1 MIDPRVKQLLECGVH
16 FGHQTR
22 RWNPKMKPFIFT
34 ARNGIY
40 IIDLKKTLSAIDAAK
55 RKIQEIVSSGKPILF
70 VGTKKQ
76 AQVVLKEA
84 AERVGVF
91 YVTERWLGGMLT
103 NFHTIRG
110 GIKRLKE
117 IEKMMEDGTIEKFTK
132 KERISIER
140 ERSRLQKVL
149 GGIKEMN
156 QLPGLVYVVDSK
168 KEKIAVAEA
177 AKLKIPI
184 IAIIDTNADPDLIDF
199 PIAANDDAIKSIR
212 VITRELA
219 DSIQTARHG
228 ASEEEMAGE
237 EIGMT
242 EAAPE
247 IETTA
252 SNDTAT
258 EDASPKEKTEE

>member
-1 MIDPRVKQLLECGVH
+1 MIDPRIKQLLEAGVH

-40 IIDLKKTLSAIDAAK
+40 IIDLQKTLTAIDAAK
-55 RKIQEIVSSGKPILF
+55 RKIQEVVAAGKPILF

-76 AQVVLKEA
+76 AQDVLKEA

-91 YVTERWLGGMLT
+91 FVTERWLGGMLT

-110 GIKRLKE
+110 GIKRLKQ
-117 IEKMMEDGTIEKFTK
+117 IEKMMQDGTVEKLTK
-132 KERISIER
+132 KEAISLDRER
-140 ERSRLQKVL
+140 ERLEKVL

-156 QLPGLVYVVDSK
+156 QLPGLVFVVDSK

-177 AKLKIPI
+177 DKLNIPI
-184 IAIIDTNADPDLIDF
+184 VAIVDTNADPDLVDF

-212 VITRELA
+212 IITRELA
-219 DSIQTARHG
+219 DAIYAARHG
-228 ASEEEMAGE
+228 ASPEEMAGGGQTSE
-237 EIGMT
+237 MAAVGQESAS
-242 EAAPE
+242 EAASSAD
-247 IETTA
+247 ETDNEN
-252 SNDTAT
+252 S
-258 EDASPKEKTEE
+258 EE

>member
-1 MIDPRVKQLLECGVH
+1 MIDPRIKQLLECGVH

-40 IIDLKKTLSAIDAAK
+40 IIDLKKTLGAIDAAK
-55 RKIQEIVSSGKPILF
+55 RKIQEVVASGKPILF

-76 AQVVLKEA
+76 AQAALKEA
-84 AERVGVF
+84 AERVGAF

-117 IEKMMEDGTIEKFTK
+117 IEKMFTDGTIEKFTK
-132 KERISIER
+132 KEANSIER
-140 ERSRLQKVL
+140 ERLRLEKVL
-149 GGIKEMN
+149 GGIRDMN

-177 AKLKIPI
+177 AKLNIPI
-184 IAIIDTNADPDLIDF
+184 IAVVDTNADPDQIDF

-212 VITRELA
+212 IITREIA
-219 DSIQTARHG
+219 DAVYAARHV
-228 ASEEEMAGE
+228 ASVSEMAGGEDQAGGRFEEEVTAVTE
-237 EIGMT
+237 EIVENQSG
-242 EAAPE
+242 A
-247 IETTA
+247 
-252 SNDTAT
+252 
-258 EDASPKEKTEE
+258 EKTDE